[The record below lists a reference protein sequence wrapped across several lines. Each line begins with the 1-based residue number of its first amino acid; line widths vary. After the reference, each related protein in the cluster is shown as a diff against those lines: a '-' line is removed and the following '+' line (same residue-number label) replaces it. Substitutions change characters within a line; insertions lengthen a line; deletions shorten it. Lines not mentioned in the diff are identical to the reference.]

1 MAQLGNDSVMVSDK
15 ISIEDVKEDPK
26 EGTGSTK
33 VKTKK
38 ENLKVAKV
46 NHPVSKC
53 KFCDAKFYLNCQLE
67 THVVDV
73 CNSDLCY

>member
-38 ENLKVAKV
+38 ENV
-46 NHPVSKC
+46 NNNFQKRI
-53 KFCDAKFYLNCQLE
+53 E
-67 THVVDV
+67 RE
-73 CNSDLCY
+73 